1 MHDASVVDDLVLTC
15 AETVDTLKSTIINP
29 SNGINYQL
37 VAIILLAIACLLLL
51 VVNFVQ
57 QYMKHGLTIPYLLL
71 QQYKEMNKNKK
82 EEIDTK
88 TRAYYFFDKMVNIKS
103 LDPNKIKIGE
113 KSYLN
118 FHIYHISCVTLNS
131 VKRSVSYYR

>member
-1 MHDASVVDDLVLTC
+1 MHDASVVDDLVVTY
-15 AETVDTLKSTIINP
+15 AEMVDTLKSTIINP

-71 QQYKEMNKNKK
+71 YQYKEMNKNKK
-82 EEIDTK
+82 EEIDIK
-88 TRAYYFFDKMVNIKS
+88 TRAYYFFDKMANIKS

-113 KSYLN
+113 KPYLN

>member
-71 QQYKEMNKNKK
+71 QQYKEVNKNKK

-118 FHIYHISCVTLNS
+118 FHIFHISCVTLNS